1 MFNDKKVYIMTM
13 KELCEY
19 TKTTRRNKNNAH
31 LELVRIQYGEIRC
44 FTAKESSKVVT
55 RGKRVFRKGKTHA
68 FRGLWNHNNV
78 PLQS

>member
-1 MFNDKKVYIMTM
+1 MTM
-13 KELCEY
+13 KELCEHVE
-19 TKTTRRNKNNAH
+19 TTRRTRNNAH
-31 LELVRIQYGEIRC
+31 LELVRLQYGEIRN

-55 RGKRVFRKGKTHA
+55 RGKSVFRKGKTHA

>member
-1 MFNDKKVYIMTM
+1 MTM

-19 TKTTRRNKNNAH
+19 SEGARRNRNNAH
-31 LELVRIQYGEIRC
+31 LELVRLQYGEIRN

-55 RGKRVFRKGKTHA
+55 RGKSVFRKGKTHA

-78 PLQS
+78 PIV

>member
-1 MFNDKKVYIMTM
+1 MTM

-19 TKTTRRNKNNAH
+19 SEGARRNRNNAH
-31 LELVRIQYGEIRC
+31 LELVRLQYGEIRN
-44 FTAKESSKVVT
+44 FTAKESSKVIT
-55 RGKRVFRKGKTHA
+55 RGKSVFRKGKTHA

>member
-1 MFNDKKVYIMTM
+1 MTM
-13 KELCEY
+13 QELCEY
-19 TKTTRRNKNNAH
+19 SQTTRRTRNNVH
-31 LELVRIQYGEIRC
+31 LELVRLQYGEIRN

-55 RGKRVFRKGKTHA
+55 RGKSVFRKGKTHA